1 MTRGKLISFEGI
13 DGCGKTTQLRMLE
26 RILTSRN
33 IPFVSTREPGGTA
46 LGKMIRAAL
55 LNVSPHSVDPL
66 AELLLYAAD
75 RAQHV
80 RELIAPN
87 LASGVLVLT
96 DRFYDATTAYQGY
109 GRGFDL
115 MLIRQ
120 LNDLATG
127 GIKPDVTLLFDID
140 VQTGLERIHR
150 RGGEAIS
157 NADETQANRLDREP
171 LEFHERVRQ
180 GYLELAQQEPNRFR
194 IIPASGSI
202 EAVRPLV
209 IEALRGII

>member
-1 MTRGKLISFEGI
+1 MTRGKLITFEGI

-26 RILTSRN
+26 RILTSRS
-33 IPFVSTREPGGTA
+33 IPFVSTREPGGTE

-80 RELIAPN
+80 REFISPQ
-87 LASGVLVLT
+87 LANGTMVLS

-115 MLIRQ
+115 SLIQQ

-127 GIKPDVTLLFDID
+127 GLKPDVTLLFDID
-140 VQTGLERIHR
+140 VATGMERIHR
-150 RGGEAIS
+150 RSGEDKGNGSEAE
-157 NADETQANRLDREP
+157 ADRLDREP
-171 LEFHERVRQ
+171 SEFHERVRQ
-180 GYLELAQQEPNRFR
+180 AYLELARQEPNRFR

-202 EAVRPLV
+202 DAVRPLV
-209 IEALRGII
+209 VEALRGII